1 MTYSEIGGLIYFTIF
16 RTKFIVLND
25 PKIAFELL
33 DKRSTLYSDRPKS
46 VMIDLSV
53 RFLTE
58 LDKCH

>member
-1 MTYSEIGGLIYFTIF
+1 MVI
-16 RTKFIVLND
+16 ND

-53 RFLTE
+53 YFLTE
-58 LDKCH
+58 LEKCR